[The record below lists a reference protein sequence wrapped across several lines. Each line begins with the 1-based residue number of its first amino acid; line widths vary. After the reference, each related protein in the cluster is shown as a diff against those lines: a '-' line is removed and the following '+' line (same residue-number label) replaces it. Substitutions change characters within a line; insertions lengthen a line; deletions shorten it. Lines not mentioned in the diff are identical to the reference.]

1 MSQELLKSYI
11 QEALVAELKF
21 RKNKRKKRYGKKE
34 SLFKKFLEKLK
45 SSLVGDEKDKE
56 EGLFD
61 KLFSSSQ
68 KKEIKDLIE
77 DWVDDIENFE
87 GRRLDRRAK
96 EALEGYAEKVYSRMI
111 DRYSGNNYK
120 ASEMTRRALDMQ
132 YAQLRSR
139 TSSRSDW

>member
-96 EALEGYAEKVYSRMI
+96 EALEGYAEKVYSR
-111 DRYSGNNYK
+111 YSGNNYK

-139 TSSRSDW
+139 TS